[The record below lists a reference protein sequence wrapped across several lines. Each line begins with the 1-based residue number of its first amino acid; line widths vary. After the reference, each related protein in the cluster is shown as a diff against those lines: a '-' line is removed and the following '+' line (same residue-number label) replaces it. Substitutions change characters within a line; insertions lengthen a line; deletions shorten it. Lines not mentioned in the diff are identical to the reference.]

1 MKAAPS
7 HVATMF
13 LCCCALI
20 VSGCASSP
28 TSRFYTLA
36 ATSSRTA
43 NAVGMNPPSVAVV
56 WVTVPELVDRP
67 QLVVN
72 VDESRVEILETHRWA
87 EPLKSAISR
96 TIAED
101 ISRILV
107 SDRVSSYPQ
116 TAAVSADFKV
126 YVDLQR
132 FELAGD
138 HVLLDAFWTIR
149 SPDEKVTGSGRS
161 RQQVPITSGGYEAAA
176 AAFSRGLD
184 AVSREIADELG
195 KHIPVKNGR

>member
-1 MKAAPS
+1 MKAALG
-7 HVATMF
+7 HAATMF
-13 LCCCALI
+13 LFCCTLI
-20 VSGCASSP
+20 APGCASSP

-43 NAVGMNPPSVAVV
+43 NAVGRNPPSVAVV
-56 WVTVPELVDRP
+56 WVTVPELIDRP

-161 RQQVPITSGGYEAAA
+161 RQRETLKGGGYEARVSAIN
-176 AAFSRGLD
+176 RGLD
-184 AVSREIADELG
+184 AVSRDIARELQ
-195 KHIPVKNGR
+195 KQWAVKVGA